1 MTFVGAGP
9 PHPAGFEWDEDKRA
23 RNLAKHG
30 VDFIDIVSMFGGEL
44 LENIDNRRDYGETRI
59 GCLGELDG
67 RVFSVVYVRRDE
79 NRRIRPMSESKE
91 RITRV
96 TLEQAKRMKGE
107 TD

>member
-59 GCLGELDG
+59 RCLGELDG

-79 NRRIRPMSESKE
+79 NRRIISARKANV
-91 RITRV
+91 R
-96 TLEQAKRMKGE
+96 EQRAYYARHA
-107 TD
+107 

>member
-1 MTFVGAGP
+1 LTFVGAGP

-79 NRRIRPMSESKE
+79 NRRIISQCPRAKSVLRASRLSRRSE
-91 RITRV
+91 
-96 TLEQAKRMKGE
+96 
-107 TD
+107 